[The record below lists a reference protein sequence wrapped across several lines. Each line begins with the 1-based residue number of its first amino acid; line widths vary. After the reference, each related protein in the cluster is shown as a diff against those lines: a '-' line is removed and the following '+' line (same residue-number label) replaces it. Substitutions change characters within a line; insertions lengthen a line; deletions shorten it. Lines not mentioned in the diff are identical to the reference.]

1 MAKYTTKGTTIK
13 VDTGSGLVAI
23 PQCETIGLPT
33 KVAGEIEASDH
44 DSTVK
49 EFLGDLPEMQ
59 TFDVVVRHDP
69 ANAVHAF
76 LDANVGN
83 KVDFEIGIRGA
94 SAPTENDV
102 LAFEGVILGFAP
114 APHAHQGAV
123 MMATLTVRPLAV
135 TTTDSAV

>member
-1 MAKYTTKGTTIK
+1 MAKYTTKGTVIK
-13 VDTGSGLVAI
+13 IDTGSGLVAI

-59 TFDVVVRHDP
+59 TFEVTVRHDP
-69 ANAVHAF
+69 ADAVHAY

-83 KVDFEIGIRGA
+83 TEDFEIGIKGA
-94 SAPTENDV
+94 AAPTENDV
-102 LAFEGVILGFAP
+102 LTFSGVILGFAP
-114 APHAHQGAV
+114 APHAHQGGV
-123 MMATLTVRPLAV
+123 MMATLTVRPTAV
-135 TTTDSAV
+135 TTTDSGA